1 MTRQKGVALL
11 VVLMIL
17 AIMAALASEMTVRY
31 QINLKRTSY
40 TRLRLQQNWLAELAE
55 SQAMRILEQDLR
67 DNEKYLTH
75 EQLWAQPQRIQLASG
90 DVVSWQLSD
99 EQACYNINALIN
111 APIDRMKE
119 PPASVSVF
127 LALLENIGVTNAQAE
142 ALVDAIADYIDND
155 DIPRASGAE
164 NEYYQ
169 TSNDPHTIGGRRI
182 WSISEL
188 KQIKGMTLSLYQQI
202 SPLLCALPDDEL
214 KININTLTRRD
225 APLLAA
231 MLNNAVPPREIE
243 RFFDTPRKGRKISIE
258 TLLKTFDKDNPA
270 HKLSQTTFKSIAVA
284 TSRYFRLETTIEQGD
299 SAGSTISQLEYDPKR
314 KALFITAR
322 KSVAR
327 DH

>member
-40 TRLRLQQNWLAELAE
+40 TRMRLQQNWLAELAE

-90 DVVSWQLSD
+90 DVVSWQISD

-111 APIDRMKE
+111 APTDRMKE

-127 LALLENIGVTNAQAE
+127 LALLDNVGVPHAQAE
-142 ALVDAIADYIDND
+142 ALVDAIADYVDND

-169 TSNDPHTIGGRRI
+169 TSNAPHTIGGRRI

-225 APLLAA
+225 APLIAA
-231 MLNNAVPPREIE
+231 MLCNAVPPREIE

>member
-1 MTRQKGVALL
+1 MP
-11 VVLMIL
+11 
-17 AIMAALASEMTVRY
+17 E
-31 QINLKRTSY
+31 
-40 TRLRLQQNWLAELAE
+40 
-55 SQAMRILEQDLR
+55 
-67 DNEKYLTH
+67 
-75 EQLWAQPQRIQLASG
+75 
-90 DVVSWQLSD
+90 
-99 EQACYNINALIN
+99 
-111 APIDRMKE
+111 
-119 PPASVSVF
+119 
-127 LALLENIGVTNAQAE
+127 AE

-243 RFFDTPRKGRKISIE
+243 RFLIPRA
-258 TLLKTFDKDNPA
+258 KDA
-270 HKLSQTTFKSIAVA
+270 KS
-284 TSRYFRLETTIEQGD
+284 
-299 SAGSTISQLEYDPKR
+299 
-314 KALFITAR
+314 ALR
-322 KSVAR
+322 R
-327 DH
+327 C